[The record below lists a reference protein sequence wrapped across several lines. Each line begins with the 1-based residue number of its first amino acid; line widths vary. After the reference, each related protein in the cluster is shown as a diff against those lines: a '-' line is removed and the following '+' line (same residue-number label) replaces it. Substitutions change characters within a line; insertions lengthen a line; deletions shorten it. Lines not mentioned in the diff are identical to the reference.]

1 VKSNRRREL
10 DWLVPRCAKL
20 NRQNWE
26 VIVVFWKNVCSM
38 LIVSCFVLIVPEL
51 VFAENAAPKDATEAT
66 KAHNAKLLELLP
78 FADNQDLEDATRGLV
93 APLPNNGVI
102 NNEKGQPVWDMRNFQ
117 FILDQEKAPDTVNPS
132 LWRQSRLVM
141 QGGLFK
147 VVDGLYQVR
156 NADLSNLTIYEGKT
170 GIILADPLISAET
183 AKAAL
188 ELYYQHR
195 PRKPVIAVVH
205 SHSHVDHYG
214 GVRGVVSEDDVK
226 AGKVKIIA
234 PEGFLEAAV
243 AENVLAGTAMSR
255 RATYMYGNLLPP
267 SPVGQVG
274 AGLGTTT
281 STGTITLIPP
291 TDFITKTGQKMN
303 IDGLDFEFLLAPD
316 TEAPAEMHWYIEQFK
331 AVTCAENCCHTLHNT
346 YSLRGAKIRDPLAWS
361 KYLNQTLEMWGDKA
375 EVMYGMH
382 HWPVWG
388 NDRVVKMTKMA
399 RDGYRYINDQ
409 TLRLANHGYTP
420 NEIAEMLSFPKEL
433 EQHWAMRGYYGSLY
447 HNVKATYV
455 KYLGWFDGNPANLH
469 VLPPEEAAKKY
480 VEYMGGE
487 QAILE
492 KARQAYDKGEYRW
505 VAEVM
510 NHVVFANPDNQ
521 TARELAA
528 DAEEQMGYQA
538 ESGPWRNFYLTG
550 AKELR
555 EGVKKLPAPNTASP
569 DTVRAMSYDLFFD
582 YLGMRLNGPKAA
594 GKKITLNLVFLDTN
608 DKYVLALENG
618 ALSHTPN
625 AQSEEANATVTIP
638 RTALNEIVLG
648 ETTLDKE
655 IESGKVTVQGNK
667 ESISELVALL
677 DKFEFWFNIVTP

>member
-1 VKSNRRREL
+1 MSFSEQVE
-10 DWLVPRCAKL
+10 
-20 NRQNWE
+20 
-26 VIVVFWKNVCSM
+26 
-38 LIVSCFVLIVPEL
+38 
-51 VFAENAAPKDATEAT
+51 PKGATTAT
-66 KAHNAKLLELLP
+66 KANNAKIIELLP
-78 FADNQDLEDATRGLV
+78 FANKQDMEDATHGFI

-102 NNEKGQPVWDMRNFQ
+102 NNEKGQPVWDMRDFQ

-156 NADLSNLTIYEGKT
+156 NADLSNLTIYEGQT
-170 GIILADPLISAET
+170 GIILADPLVSAET

-195 PRKPVIAVVH
+195 PRKPVVAVIH

-291 TDFITKTGQKMN
+291 TDTITKTGQKMN
-303 IDGLDFEFLLAPD
+303 IDGLEFEFLLAPD
-316 TEAPAEMHWYIEQFK
+316 TEAPSEMHWYIEQFK
-331 AVTCAENCCHTLHNT
+331 AVTAAENCCHTLHNT

-361 KYLNQTLEMWGDKA
+361 KYLNETLEMWGDKA

-388 NDRVVKMTKMA
+388 NDRIEQMIGMA

-409 TLRLANHGYTP
+409 TLRMANHGYTQ
-420 NEIAEMLSFPKEL
+420 NEIAEMLTFPKEL

-455 KYLGWFDGNPANLH
+455 KYLGWFDGNPSHLH
-469 VLPPEEAAKKY
+469 VLPPVDAAKKY
-480 VEYMGGE
+480 VAFMGGE
-487 QAILE
+487 NAVLK
-492 KARQAYDKGEYRW
+492 KAKEAYDQGEYRW

-521 TARELAA
+521 AARELTA
-528 DAEEQMGYQA
+528 DALEQMGYQA

-594 GKKITLNLVFLDTN
+594 GKNITLNLVFPDTK

-625 AQSEEANATVTIP
+625 EQSKEADATVTIP
-638 RTALNEIVLG
+638 RAVLNEIVLG
-648 ETTLDKE
+648 ETALDKE
-655 IESGKVTVQGNK
+655 IESGKVMVQGQK
-667 ESISELVALL
+667 ESLSELVSLL
-677 DKFEFWFNIVTP
+677 DKFDFWFNIVTP

>member
-1 VKSNRRREL
+1 
-10 DWLVPRCAKL
+10 
-20 NRQNWE
+20 
-26 VIVVFWKNVCSM
+26 
-38 LIVSCFVLIVPEL
+38 
-51 VFAENAAPKDATEAT
+51 
-66 KAHNAKLLELLP
+66 
-78 FADNQDLEDATRGLV
+78 
-93 APLPNNGVI
+93 
-102 NNEKGQPVWDMRNFQ
+102 MRKFQ

-156 NADLSNLTIYEGKT
+156 NADLSNLTIFEGKT

-195 PRKPVIAVVH
+195 PRKPVVAVLF

-226 AGKVKIIA
+226 AGKVKIVA

-291 TDFITKTGQKMN
+291 TDIITKTGQKMN

-316 TEAPAEMHWYIEQFK
+316 TEAPSEMHWYIEQFK
-331 AVTCAENCCHTLHNT
+331 AVTAAENCCHTLHNT

-361 KYLNQTLEMWGDKA
+361 KYLNQTLDMWGNKS

-388 NDRVVKMTKMA
+388 NDRVKKMIMMA

-420 NEIAEMLSFPKEL
+420 NEIAEMLTFPKEL

-455 KYLGWFDGNPANLH
+455 KYLGWFDGNPSHLH
-469 VLPPEEAAKKY
+469 VLPPEDAAKKY
-480 VEYMGGE
+480 VEFMGGE
-487 QAILE
+487 KAILE
-492 KARQAYDKGEYRW
+492 KAQKAYEKGEYRW

-510 NHVVFANPDNQ
+510 SHVVFANPNNAAAKQ
-521 TARELAA
+521 LNA
-528 DAEEQMGYQA
+528 DALEQMGYQA
-538 ESGPWRNFYLTG
+538 EAGPWRNFYLTG

-555 EGVKKLPAPNTASP
+555 DGVMKLPAPNTASP
-569 DTVRAMSYDLFFD
+569 DTVRSMSYDLFFD
-582 YLGMRLNGPKAA
+582 YLAMRLNGPKAA
-594 GKKITLNLVFLDTN
+594 GKKITLNLVFPDTK
-608 DKYVLALENG
+608 DKYVLTLENG
-618 ALSHTPN
+618 ALSHTSG
-625 AQSEEANATVTIP
+625 QSEKADATVEIP
-638 RTALNEIVLG
+638 RKVLNEIVLG
-648 ETTLDKE
+648 ETTLNKE
-655 IESGKVTVQGNK
+655 IDSGKVTVRGNK
-667 ESISELVALL
+667 ESLSELVAML
-677 DKFEFWFNIVTP
+677 DKFDFWFNIVTP

>member
-1 VKSNRRREL
+1 M
-10 DWLVPRCAKL
+10 
-20 NRQNWE
+20 
-26 VIVVFWKNVCSM
+26 VFWKNVCSM

>member
-1 VKSNRRREL
+1 MKRTFLIPV
-10 DWLVPRCAKL
+10 VATCAAL
-20 NRQNWE
+20 
-26 VIVVFWKNVCSM
+26 IVVTAQSQDKKTSQ
-38 LIVSCFVLIVPEL
+38 
-51 VFAENAAPKDATEAT
+51 AEPKEATAAT
-66 KAHNAKLLELLP
+66 KAHNAKLFELLP
-78 FADNQDLEDATRGLV
+78 FASKEDLEDATRGFI
-93 APLPNNGVI
+93 APLPDNGVI
-102 NNEKGQPVWDMRNFQ
+102 NNEKGQPVWDMRKFQ

-170 GIILADPLISAET
+170 GVILADPLISAET

-195 PRKPVIAVVH
+195 PRKPVVAVVF

-214 GVRGVVSEDDVK
+214 GVRGVVSEEDVK

-234 PEGFLEAAV
+234 PIGFLEAAV
-243 AENVLAGTAMSR
+243 AENVLAGNAMSR

-281 STGTITLIPP
+281 SNGTITLIPP
-291 TDFITKTGQKMN
+291 TDHITKTGQKMN

-316 TEAPAEMHWYIEQFK
+316 TEAPAEMHWYVEQLK

-361 KYLNQTLEMWGDKA
+361 KYLNETLVMWGGKA
-375 EVMYGMH
+375 EVMYAMH
-382 HWPVWG
+382 HWPVWS

-420 NEIAEMLSFPKEL
+420 DEIAETLVFPKDVERN
-433 EQHWAMRGYYGSLY
+433 WAMRGYYGSLY

-455 KYLGWFDGNPANLH
+455 KYLGWFDGNPAHLH
-469 VLPPEEAAKKY
+469 VLPPEAVAKKY
-480 VEYMGGE
+480 VEFMGGE
-487 QAILE
+487 KAVIE
-492 KARQAYDKGEYRW
+492 KARKSYDQGDYRW

-510 NHVVFANPDNQ
+510 NHVVFANPNNME
-521 TARELAA
+521 ARQLIA
-528 DAEEQMGYQA
+528 DAEEQMGYQS
-538 ESGPWRNFYLTG
+538 ECGPWRNFYLTG

-555 EGVKKLPAPNTASP
+555 EGVMKLPAPNTVSP
-569 DTVRAMSYDLFFD
+569 DTVRSMSYDLFFD
-582 YLGMRLNGPKAA
+582 YLAMRLNGPKAA
-594 GKKITLNLVFLDTN
+594 EKKITLNLVFPDTK
-608 DKYVLALENG
+608 DEYVLTLENA
-618 ALSHTPN
+618 ALNHTRGQ
-625 AQSEEANATVTIP
+625 QSKAADATIEIP
-638 RTALNEIVLG
+638 RKVLNDIVLG
-648 ETTLDKE
+648 DTTLDKE
-655 IESGKVTVQGNK
+655 IGSGKVTVRGNK
-667 ESISELVALL
+667 ESLSELMALL
-677 DKFEFWFNIVTP
+677 DKFDFWFNIVTP

>member
-1 VKSNRRREL
+1 
-10 DWLVPRCAKL
+10 
-20 NRQNWE
+20 
-26 VIVVFWKNVCSM
+26 VVFWKNVCSM

>member
-1 VKSNRRREL
+1 MISKYFSIIIAI
-10 DWLVPRCAKL
+10 C
-20 NRQNWE
+20 
-26 VIVVFWKNVCSM
+26 M
-38 LIVSCFVLIVPEL
+38 VLIGPVP
-51 VFAENAAPKDATEAT
+51 ASSDSAKPKQATAVT
-66 KAHNAKLLELLP
+66 KKHNTRLLELLP
-78 FADNQDLEDATRGLV
+78 FADKQDLEDATRGFI
-93 APLPNNGVI
+93 APLPKNGVI
-102 NNEKGQPVWDMRNFQ
+102 TNDKGQPVWDMRKFQ

-147 VVDGLYQVR
+147 VVDGFYQVR
-156 NADLSNLTIYEGKT
+156 NADLSNLTIYEGKS

-195 PRKPVIAVVH
+195 PRKPVVAVLY

-274 AGLGTTT
+274 AGLGMTT

-291 TDFITKTGQKMN
+291 TVIITKTGQKMN
-303 IDGLDFEFLLAPD
+303 IDGLDFEFMLAPD
-316 TEAPAEMHWYIEQFK
+316 TEAPSEMHWYIEQFK
-331 AVTCAENCCHTLHNT
+331 AVTAAENCCHTLHNT

-361 KYLNQTLEMWGDKA
+361 KYLNETLAMWGDKS

-388 NDRVVKMTKMA
+388 NDRVKKMLMMA

-420 NEIAEMLSFPKEL
+420 NEIAETVTFPKEL
-433 EQHWAMRGYYGSLY
+433 AQHWAMRGYYGTLY

-455 KYLGWFDGNPANLH
+455 KYLGWFDGNPSHLH
-469 VLPPEEAAKKY
+469 VLPPEDAAKKY
-480 VEYMGGE
+480 VEFMGGE
-487 QAILE
+487 KAILE
-492 KARQAYDKGEYRW
+492 KAKKAYKKGEYRW

-510 NHVVFANPDNQ
+510 NHVVFANPDNRA
-521 TARELAA
+521 ARELTA
-528 DAEEQMGYQA
+528 DALEQMGYQA
-538 ESGPWRNFYLTG
+538 EAGPWRNFYLTG

-555 EGVKKLPAPNTASP
+555 EGVKKLPAPDTASP
-569 DTVRAMSYDLFFD
+569 DTVRSMSLDLFFD

-594 GKKITLNLVFLDTN
+594 GKKITLNLIFPDTK
-608 DKYVLALENG
+608 DKYVLSLENG

-625 AQSEEANATVTIP
+625 AQSKEADATVAIP
-638 RTALNEIVLG
+638 RTVLNDIVLG
-648 ETTLDKE
+648 VTTLDKD
-655 IESGKVTVQGNK
+655 IESGRVSVEGKK
-667 ESISELVALL
+667 EAVSELVALL
-677 DKFEFWFNIVTP
+677 DKYDFWFNIVTP

>member
-1 VKSNRRREL
+1 MLSMKRLSAVTVAFCLLSTGL
-10 DWLVPRCAKL
+10 ALASSDGAKA
-20 NRQNWE
+20 
-26 VIVVFWKNVCSM
+26 KG
-38 LIVSCFVLIVPEL
+38 
-51 VFAENAAPKDATEAT
+51 ATETT
-66 KAHNAKLLELLP
+66 KAHNAKLLDLLP
-78 FADNQDLEDATRGLV
+78 FASKQDIEDATRGFI
-93 APLPNNGVI
+93 APLPNQGVI
-102 NNEKGQPVWDMRNFQ
+102 NNEKGQSVWDMRKFQ

-195 PRKPVIAVVH
+195 PRKPVVAVIH

-226 AGKVKIIA
+226 AGKVKIVA
-234 PEGFLEAAV
+234 PVGFLEAAI

-291 TDFITKTGQKMN
+291 THIITKTGQKMN

-316 TEAPAEMHWYIEQFK
+316 TEAPSEMHWYIEQFK
-331 AVTCAENCCHTLHNT
+331 AVTAAENCCHTLHNT

-361 KYLNQTLEMWGDKA
+361 KYLNETLEMWGGKA

-382 HWPVWG
+382 HWPVWT
-388 NDRVVKMTKMA
+388 NARVRKMIEMA

-420 NEIAEMLSFPKEL
+420 DEIAETVAFPKEL

-455 KYLGWFDGNPANLH
+455 KYLGWFDGNPSHLH
-469 VLPPEEAAKKY
+469 VLPPVDAAKKY
-480 VEYMGGE
+480 VEFMGGE
-487 QAILE
+487 EAVIE
-492 KARQAYDKGEYRW
+492 KARKAYDRGEYRW

-510 NHVVFANPDNQ
+510 NHVVFANPDNRE
-521 TARELAA
+521 ARELTA
-528 DAEEQMGYQA
+528 DALEQMGYQA

-555 EGVKKLPAPNTASP
+555 EGVMKLPAPNTASP
-569 DTVRAMSYDLFFD
+569 DTVRSMSYDLFFD

-594 GKKITLNLVFLDTN
+594 GKQITLNLVFPDTK
-608 DKYVLALENG
+608 DKYVLKLENG
-618 ALSHTPN
+618 ALNHTPN
-625 AQSEEANATVTIP
+625 AQIEKADATVTIP
-638 RTALNEIVLG
+638 RAVLNNIVLG
-648 ETTLDKE
+648 ETTLEKA
-655 IESGKVTVQGNK
+655 IESGKVTVQGRK
-667 ESISELVALL
+667 EALSELVSLL
-677 DKFEFWFNIVTP
+677 DTFNFWFNIVTP